1 MPAVKITQ
9 KPIGIPGDDTHF
21 LVTQPELPEGYTPTG
36 QETEEELAELKVESV
51 REIEMDDMVEL
62 IQDKLDMDVTPTT
75 GSSKPVTSGGIKT
88 ALDAA
93 DAEIGELKENIND
106 KYDRYVSQSI
116 SGLSLDMFDICPTQY
131 GIIQYESTDALTHS
145 TLAATGITYLRSKF
159 KSEYED
165 VSFRIHYGAF
175 TPSPAIVFALA
186 VNNDASIGF
195 AINSTSGNTNK
206 YTNTGFTTLSGIIRN
221 ANCRNVVVDDKLH
234 FVKDGTKVALY
245 LVDDGIDVPIFA
257 DEWVD
262 VVSTYPNA
270 GFAAEDV
277 CFGFITSNS
286 ARNEVLI
293 YDFSYNKTSGD
304 HFMAY
309 DEVDARLTALEDGGG
324 YNPKKVDLFLFMG
337 QSNMAGRGTGSQAPT
352 VIENAG
358 YEFRAVSDP
367 TKLYPI
373 TEPFG
378 VDENNS
384 NGIND
389 KFGTSN
395 AKSGDMIPAFVNN
408 YFKHTHTTIV
418 GVSASEGGTHI
429 GTWLPTP
436 IQQTNAQ
443 RYADALNRWNSAI
456 SWLTDNGYTIRHK
469 YILWCQGES
478 DGDNSLTAEEYKSR
492 FTTLWD
498 AWKAN
503 GAEKIFVVKI
513 GNYNGSDTSIDYNT
527 IMTAQ
532 NEICQTMEDVVMVST
547 DFASMKDRSLMA
559 DAFHYKQAAY
569 NEVGAYAGI
578 NTALYVN
585 TDKEPTMY
593 DTQNGTLYFS
603 HKN

>member
-1 MPAVKITQ
+1 MAERYDAGIITAYGAAVRGGYTGTYAEFCAQQAGYAQNAAAVEQAKRDAQSAAQSAQDVADSIPADYSQ
-9 KPIGIPGDDTHF
+9 MSED
-21 LVTQPELPEGYTPTG
+21 VTQLQADT
-36 QETEEELAELKVESV
+36 
-51 REIEMDDMVEL
+51 
-62 IQDKLDMDVTPTT
+62 
-75 GSSKPVTSGGIKT
+75 SS
-88 ALDAA
+88 
-93 DAEIGELKENIND
+93 LKEDLDN
-106 KYDRYVSQSI
+106 KYNRYTSTFV
-116 SGLSLDMFDICPTQY
+116 SGLSLDMLDVCPTQY
-131 GIIQYESTDALTHS
+131 SMTTYESTDAYMHSNLTGS
-145 TLAATGITYLRSKF
+145 GITNLIARMKKQYSDIKF
-159 KSEYED
+159 RVYYVTEFMKISLANNGT
-165 VSFRIHYGAF
+165 S
-175 TPSPAIVFALA
+175 ALA
-186 VNNDASIGF
+186 FIFNA
-195 AINSTSGNTNK
+195 TSGNVYLFTA
-206 YTNTGFTTLSGIIRN
+206 TGSTYKPGITLN
-221 ANCRNVVVDDKLH
+221 ENCRSIVRGDKLNY
-234 FVKDGTKVALY
+234 KIDGSRVALY
-245 LVDDGIDVPIFA
+245 LLDNETYVPVWA

-262 VVSTYPNA
+262 ILAAYPND
-270 GFAAEDV
+270 GFTEDDV
-277 CFGFITSNS
+277 TFGLVTTNS
-286 ARNEVLI
+286 ARNDPLI
-293 YDFSYNKTSGD
+293 YDFSYEYESGD

-309 DEVDARLTALEDGGG
+309 DEVDARLTALEDMGG

-352 VIENAG
+352 VIDNAG

-408 YFKHTHTTIV
+408 YFEHTKTTIV
-418 GVSASEGGTHI
+418 GVSASEGGTRI

-478 DGDNSLTAEEYKSR
+478 DGDDSLTAEEYKSR

-513 GNYNGSDTSIDYNT
+513 GNYNGSDASIDYNT

-532 NEICQTMEDVVMVST
+532 NEICQTMEGVVMVSA

-593 DTQNGTLYFS
+593 DTQNGTLYFP